1 MNDILPIFKTHGS
14 LGRSILT
21 VEDEKELSESG
32 PVSLVSI
39 VKKHK
44 LENITI
50 IDDTFL
56 CFPQVYS
63 ELNDITNVI
72 FGINLL
78 VAQNAKDKSEPS
90 IKTENKVS
98 ILMRNSAG
106 YKDLLKIHNLV
117 YTNLDNFYYHYRCDW
132 NIIKENWTDNLLM
145 VIPPYDNFIHLNT
158 FYDSNCI
165 PDFGSIK
172 PTMTYARMELPFDDL
187 LIKSIKQYSKNNKLD
202 LLEVHPVYYYKDED
216 IKAYMNFRA
225 IENRKEFSKP
235 DIEGFSS
242 PYFSFEAYCRK
253 AGINFNE

>member
-117 YTNLDNFYYHYRCDW
+117 YTNLDNFYITTAVIGILLRKIGR
-132 NIIKENWTDNLLM
+132 II
-145 VIPPYDNFIHLNT
+145 
-158 FYDSNCI
+158 S
-165 PDFGSIK
+165 
-172 PTMTYARMELPFDDL
+172 
-187 LIKSIKQYSKNNKLD
+187 
-202 LLEVHPVYYYKDED
+202 
-216 IKAYMNFRA
+216 
-225 IENRKEFSKP
+225 
-235 DIEGFSS
+235 
-242 PYFSFEAYCRK
+242 
-253 AGINFNE
+253 